1 MKKALLTT
9 VLVLVTLVFGFF
21 AISGQF
27 TLHRAE
33 YKVAEAETEE
43 TTDNEVSPASLE
55 LGDEAEYCTCE
66 EPVDAEGDGTC
77 DICEKPI
84 KVSESEEAEYCE
96 CLEGFTDVKNNDTE
110 AEEPDG
116 KCDVCG
122 KAAKPVEDEPTEHEH
137 SYTEVEAKEPTC
149 TEAGYNAYQV
159 CECGDKQGYEEL
171 PALGHEAGEDG
182 YCIRC
187 GYKDVA
193 YTLPATVLGIIGLG
207 NFYTAH
213 KIYADVL
220 FMTLFALFAFLTG
233 LVLGHKFKKKDK
245 APKAPKQKK
254 VKNTR
259 KHEKRVEKAAAPA
272 EAPQQAPRGPRVR
285 F

>member
-84 KVSESEEAEYCE
+84 KVSEPEEAEYCE
-96 CLEGFTDVKNNDTE
+96 CLEGFTD
-110 AEEPDG
+110 
-116 KCDVCG
+116 
-122 KAAKPVEDEPTEHEH
+122 
-137 SYTEVEAKEPTC
+137 EAKEPTC